1 MKTTY
6 GLQWQ
11 KKYICRCQHFFFPCS
26 FFYFFF
32 FSVSFSSGHTAIAVV
47 TLAMATEKEYCP
59 LMMSY
64 TAGLAPPVHKYI
76 ATENI

>member
-1 MKTTY
+1 MGYNDRKNTFVVA
-6 GLQWQ
+6 
-11 KKYICRCQHFFFPCS
+11 YIFFSLFLFL
-26 FFYFFF
+26 FFFFF